1 MCVRGW
7 HNNGLCVVTAC
18 FPVCNMV
25 HSMEQYTLCM
35 ETTSVMKAFLDN
47 TMIITVSKVDM
58 ECQLPYG

>member
-25 HSMEQYTLCM
+25 HSMEQYTLCI
-35 ETTSVMKAFLDN
+35 ETTSDIVVVGS
-47 TMIITVSKVDM
+47 T
-58 ECQLPYG
+58 